1 MPKVDRD
8 GTAKPKCSTNLYVKN
23 FPAKSDASKFTEP
36 DLENLFKPFYRASD
50 VKNREMN
57 PQSHG
62 IGLSVCKKIANSLGG
77 DLLLNPDTAVGC

>member
-1 MPKVDRD
+1 MSIER
-8 GTAKPKCSTNLYVKN
+8 
-23 FPAKSDASKFTEP
+23 ASKLDKGELIGVIISVT
-36 DLENLFKPFYRASD
+36 DYGIGIAKKDRENLFKPFYRASD

>member
-1 MPKVDRD
+1 MSIGR
-8 GTAKPKCSTNLYVKN
+8 
-23 FPAKSDASKFTEP
+23 ASKLDKGEMIGVIISVT
-36 DLENLFKPFYRASD
+36 DYGIGIAKKDRENLFKPFYKASD

-77 DLLLNPDTAVGC
+77 DLILNPDTAVGC